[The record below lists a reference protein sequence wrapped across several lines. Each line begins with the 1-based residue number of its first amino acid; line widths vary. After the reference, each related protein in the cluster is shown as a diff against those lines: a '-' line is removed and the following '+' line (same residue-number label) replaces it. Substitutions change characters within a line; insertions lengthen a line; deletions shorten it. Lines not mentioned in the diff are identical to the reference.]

1 VGFSICICVARLCLT
16 KHAFH
21 IILRHTQ
28 IHTHVRACTHTQA
41 HTHTH
46 TYTHTYTHKH
56 THTHKQANTHTH
68 KQAKQRV
75 GMDTQLS
82 AEAASLSRIAARL
95 CLTKHAFHIILRH
108 TQIHTHVRACT
119 HTHTQAHTHI
129 HTHTH
134 TSTHTN
140 KQTHTHKQAKQ
151 RVGMDTQLSAEAASL
166 SRIAAAKAVNGGNE
180 SNSCLEGKVVKNEWQ
195 TTKGRQDECGV
206 VPADL

>member
-1 VGFSICICVARLCLT
+1 M
-16 KHAFH
+16 
-21 IILRHTQ
+21 
-28 IHTHVRACTHTQA
+28 RACTHTQA

-56 THTHKQANTHTH
+56 THTHKQAN
-68 KQAKQRV
+68 
-75 GMDTQLS
+75 
-82 AEAASLSRIAARL
+82 
-95 CLTKHAFHIILRH
+95 
-108 TQIHTHVRACT
+108 
-119 HTHTQAHTHI
+119 
-129 HTHTH
+129 
-134 TSTHTN
+134 
-140 KQTHTHKQAKQ
+140 THTHKQAKQ